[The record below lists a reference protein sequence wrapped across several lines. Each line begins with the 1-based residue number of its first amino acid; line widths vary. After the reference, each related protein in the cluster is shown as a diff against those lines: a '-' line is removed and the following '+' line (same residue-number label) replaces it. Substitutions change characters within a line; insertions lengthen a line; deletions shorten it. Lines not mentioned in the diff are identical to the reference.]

1 LIGYQKG
8 IFEGIVPL
16 VELLEI
22 VKKIEGIGGIKSP
35 VLEGQKAL
43 QIPFLVINDKVVG
56 NMVHQSIQFE
66 TLINDRFTLPPS
78 ED

>member
-1 LIGYQKG
+1 M
-8 IFEGIVPL
+8 PL